1 MNAKERTLYFFET
14 SVRAI
19 LIWLGVKNSDALVK
33 EAVEK
38 FTEANKEMLDKL
50 ESLKLTQEGVEL
62 LEEERV
68 RFLAGLSSI
77 GDIAVSITVEKLKPL
92 IQEFEKVALLQK
104 ESQRINTE
112 IFSDQKG
119 KV

>member
-1 MNAKERTLYFFET
+1 MNAKEGTVYFFET

-50 ESLKLTQEGVEL
+50 ESLELTQEGAEL

-68 RFLAGLSSI
+68 RFLAGLSSV
-77 GDIAVSITVEKLKPL
+77 GDAAVRITMQKLKP
-92 IQEFEKVALLQK
+92 IMQEFEKVALLQK
-104 ESQRINTE
+104 ESQKINSE